1 MPSEMECVE
10 AANTCSTPKIMVT
23 SNCGG
28 VIVIVVKKGGSNGSL
43 TFVLSLIKL
52 VYLLTNNG
60 NSIAS
65 ARLS

>member
-1 MPSEMECVE
+1 MLSEMECVE

-28 VIVIVVKKGGSNGSL
+28 VIVIVVKNEGKKGSFI
-43 TFVLSLIKL
+43 FVVSLIEL
-52 VYLLTNNG
+52 YLLTNNG

-65 ARLS
+65 AHLS

>member
-28 VIVIVVKKGGSNGSL
+28 VIVIVVKNESKKVIL
-43 TFVLSLIKL
+43 TFVVSLIKL
-52 VYLLTNNG
+52 YLLTNNG

>member
-28 VIVIVVKKGGSNGSL
+28 VIVHNSGENEGKK
-43 TFVLSLIKL
+43 VL
-52 VYLLTNNG
+52 
-60 NSIAS
+60 
-65 ARLS
+65 

>member
-28 VIVIVVKKGGSNGSL
+28 VIVIVVKNEGKK
-43 TFVLSLIKL
+43 VLSHL
-52 VYLLTNNG
+52 
-60 NSIAS
+60 
-65 ARLS
+65 

>member
-1 MPSEMECVE
+1 MLSEMECVE

-28 VIVIVVKKGGSNGSL
+28 VIVIVVKNEGKEGSL
-43 TFVLSLIKL
+43 IFVVSLIKL
-52 VYLLTNNG
+52 YLLTNNG

-65 ARLS
+65 AHLS

>member
-28 VIVIVVKKGGSNGSL
+28 EIVIVVKNEGKKGSL
-43 TFVLSLIKL
+43 TFVVSLIKL
-52 VYLLTNNG
+52 YLLTNNG